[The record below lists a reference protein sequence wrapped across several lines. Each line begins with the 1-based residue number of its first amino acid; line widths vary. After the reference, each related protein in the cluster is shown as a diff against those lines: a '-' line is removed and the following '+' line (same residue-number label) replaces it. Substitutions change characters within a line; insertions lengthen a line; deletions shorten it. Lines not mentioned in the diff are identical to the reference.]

1 MSSIGDVL
9 RPSTSINLLH
19 HKFNIVW
26 AVHLTRT
33 CHLGGSCPLFSITS
47 HKRTC
52 YLDGSCHLLA
62 QCRIRTSPRCRRPRS
77 LQLRALNAY
86 LHVFRECQTGIQRV
100 YVPVSGKLC
109 VIYTNSQQR
118 IQQARSYMYAYV
130 LHRSA
135 SARYFLMVVSCAI
148 CTRFKLRMSSYRRRQ
163 AEDCA
168 TRCSRR

>member
-9 RPSTSINLLH
+9 RPRTSINLLH

-77 LQLRALNAY
+77 LQLRALNAN
-86 LHVFRECQTGIQRV
+86 LHVLRECQTGIQRV

-118 IQQARSYMYAYV
+118 IYQARSYMYMPHSQISQCTV
-130 LHRSA
+130 LSLGRVMRNLYA
-135 SARYFLMVVSCAI
+135 LQVTNVFIPAPAGR
-148 CTRFKLRMSSYRRRQ
+148 RLRHSL
-163 AEDCA
+163 
-168 TRCSRR
+168 